1 MATMAMAFAILCFR
15 CHGFQ
20 KRFSDAFRAASSDSM
35 LSIAKSP
42 AMRHAR
48 SLPGGV
54 LQSLETQLLLFTKL
68 HSTSFNQRIVA
79 FPMAFVI
86 FRVIGQALFR

>member
-1 MATMAMAFAILCFR
+1 MR
-15 CHGFQ
+15 
-20 KRFSDAFRAASSDSM
+20 
-35 LSIAKSP
+35 SIAESP

-54 LQSLETQLLLFTKL
+54 LQSLETQLLFTKV

-79 FPMAFVI
+79 FPMAVVI